1 MKIIRVKQ
9 LAIPEI
15 KTVKFEKF
23 TDERGYFTEH
33 FRKSDFEGYPELQF
47 FKKFKFLQA
56 NESYSRKGTVRG
68 LHLQWNPYMG
78 KLIRTIE
85 GHMVDMILDIRLNSP
100 TFGKIILFDMPMD
113 KRNTWGEWIWV
124 PPGFAHGNFFL
135 EDTLIEY
142 LCTGEYNPKC
152 EAGISPLSTD
162 IDWSIADNK
171 LKKDF
176 EKARNSNL
184 LISDKDKNGYSL
196 DKWSKSRSAK
206 NFLNSNLE
214 INR

>member
-1 MKIIRVKQ
+1 MKIITVKH

-23 TDERGYFTEH
+23 GDQRGYFTES
-33 FRKSDFEGYPELQF
+33 FRESDFEGHSELQF

-56 NESYSRKGTVRG
+56 NESYSKHGAVRG

-113 KRNTWGEWIWV
+113 KKNAWGEWIWV

-135 EDTLIEY
+135 EDTIIEY
-142 LCTGEYNPKC
+142 LCTGEYNPNC
-152 EAGISPLSTD
+152 EAVISPLSSD
-162 IDWSIADNK
+162 IDWSLADKK
-171 LKKDF
+171 LKSEFDHI
-176 EKARNSNL
+176 ARNTS
-184 LISDKDKNGYSL
+184 LITEKDKSGYTV
-196 DKWSKSRSAK
+196 SAWQK
-206 NFLNSNLE
+206 NDLSDNFLLE
-214 INR
+214 RLSEE

>member
-1 MKIIRVKQ
+1 MKIITVNQ

-15 KTVKFEKF
+15 KIVKFEKF

-33 FRKSDFEGYPELQF
+33 FRESDFEGHSELQF

-56 NESYSRKGTVRG
+56 NESYSKRATVRG

-85 GHMVDMILDIRLNSP
+85 GHMVDMILDIRLNSS

-113 KRNTWGEWIWV
+113 KKNIWGEWIWV
-124 PPGFAHGNFFL
+124 PPGFAHGNFFI
-135 EDTLIEY
+135 EDILIEY

-162 IDWSIADNK
+162 IDWSIADKK

-184 LISDKDKNGYSL
+184 LISDKDKNGYSI
-196 DKWSKSRSAK
+196 DRWSKSRSAK
-206 NFLNSNLE
+206 NFLHSDL
-214 INR
+214 

>member
-9 LAIPEI
+9 LKIPEI
-15 KTVKFEKF
+15 KIVKFEKF

-33 FRKSDFEGYPELQF
+33 FRESDFEGHSELQF

-56 NESYSRKGTVRG
+56 NESYSKRGTVRG

-152 EAGISPLSTD
+152 EACISPLSTD

-171 LKKDF
+171 LKKNF
-176 EKARNSNL
+176 EKIRNSNL
-184 LISDKDKNGYSL
+184 LISDKDKNGYSI
-196 DKWSKSRSAK
+196 DEWSKSSSSK
-206 NFLNSNLE
+206 NFLNSSL
-214 INR
+214 